1 MPVGTGGVC
10 EGTGGVGTMGGGVC
24 ECECMPPCAAA
35 ISAMSCADWSPAAQ
49 PRLSQTAFS
58 SASPSQVPRP
68 TLLKLWNSCPNGWY
82 AVSQALT

>member
-35 ISAMSCADWSPAAQ
+35 IRAMSCADWSPAAQ
-49 PRLSQTAFS
+49 PRLSQTAS
-58 SASPSQVPRP
+58 PAASPSQVPWP
-68 TLLKLWNSCPNGWY
+68 TPLNL
-82 AVSQALT
+82 